1 MMKKEMKWL
10 VVGVLLTGFTGG
22 VNTNAGAAE
31 AVYELAPITVTA
43 NRYAKE
49 DVDVAASTQTYTAKD
64 IEKTGADNMS
74 VALQYL
80 DGVVTSGMGPNGA
93 AVSSMTT
100 KTIIRGVENGTVVM
114 INGTPINWRNLYNL
128 ENIPTSM
135 VEKVEVVRG
144 GGAVLYGSQ
153 ATGGVIN
160 IITKKVLPNEAQ
172 VGWGNHGRQDYRVT
186 AGNGKVS
193 ISYNYNKWGTTGVA
207 SDYSTSFTSASK
219 DKVPVHMQQTF
230 KGSEK
235 NDLTLMYKFNDRV
248 DVLYNHNESI
258 ARWSYGYAGI
268 TTDGYTDL
276 NGQARYQ
283 RRYERDKDFL
293 QLNFNDGKGLSGHA
307 FYNYNTLKTRGTDF
321 YKSNGSLYSTP
332 TLSESKEKN
341 KTFGYDVQKVW
352 DHDKNQTFLLGTS
365 LTRETYESGDI
376 DNGRNIVSAFGSWD
390 RRLTDKDSLTLG
402 ARGTWT
408 TGGSQTFHNFSGQ
421 AQYLHK
427 LNDTQ
432 SLYIS
437 AGQSFVLPTLSQM
450 YSRAGIT
457 STNLIIGNPDLKPQ
471 KGTHYEAGWKMETE
485 NRQYKL
491 AVFSEK
497 IKDNISFSKSGD
509 YWYAINED
517 FKNKGV
523 EASVKGTEPNG
534 FSWNVGVTF
543 QDPQSKQT
551 TEKTSAK
558 TYWDRSYGRF
568 LLNGGVAYE
577 KDKWSTALNF
587 TYLAD
592 RVMTPT
598 SAHSYDQKPY
608 LLTSLSVKYSPNE
621 KSDILLSVDNLLNRR
636 DVTSHTSSDYF
647 ATPRSFLLSY
657 RYKF

>member
-1 MMKKEMKWL
+1 MQKFSRFL
-10 VVGVLLTGFTGG
+10 RSLHLHHPLLRYPIHFWHT
-22 VNTNAGAAE
+22 VQNAPA
-31 AVYELAPITVTA
+31 LP
-43 NRYAKE
+43 
-49 DVDVAASTQTYTAKD
+49 ASR
-64 IEKTGADNMS
+64 I
-74 VALQYL
+74 
-80 DGVVTSGMGPNGA
+80 
-93 AVSSMTT
+93 
-100 KTIIRGVENGTVVM
+100 
-114 INGTPINWRNLYNL
+114 
-128 ENIPTSM
+128 
-135 VEKVEVVRG
+135 
-144 GGAVLYGSQ
+144 
-153 ATGGVIN
+153 
-160 IITKKVLPNEAQ
+160 
-172 VGWGNHGRQDYRVT
+172 
-186 AGNGKVS
+186 
-193 ISYNYNKWGTTGVA
+193 
-207 SDYSTSFTSASK
+207 
-219 DKVPVHMQQTF
+219 
-230 KGSEK
+230 
-235 NDLTLMYKFNDRV
+235 
-248 DVLYNHNESI
+248 
-258 ARWSYGYAGI
+258 
-268 TTDGYTDL
+268 
-276 NGQARYQ
+276 
-283 RRYERDKDFL
+283 
-293 QLNFNDGKGLSGHA
+293 
-307 FYNYNTLKTRGTDF
+307 
-321 YKSNGSLYSTP
+321 
-332 TLSESKEKN
+332 
-341 KTFGYDVQKVW
+341 
-352 DHDKNQTFLLGTS
+352 
-365 LTRETYESGDI
+365 
-376 DNGRNIVSAFGSWD
+376 
-390 RRLTDKDSLTLG
+390 
-402 ARGTWT
+402 
-408 TGGSQTFHNFSGQ
+408 
-421 AQYLHK
+421 
-427 LNDTQ
+427 
-432 SLYIS
+432 
-437 AGQSFVLPTLSQM
+437 LPTL
-450 YSRAGIT
+450 
-457 STNLIIGNPDLKPQ
+457 PKPQ